1 MVLEKI
7 RNRSGLLLVVIG
19 VGMFSFLGGDFFSSI
34 NGGPSSPT
42 SVGDVDGES
51 VEIQDFE
58 KSVQTSFENQS
69 QSNPNVDVAQI
80 RNSVWNQLVRD
91 MIFQKE
97 FDQIGLVVG
106 SDEVFDM
113 IAGTNVYPSILQTFV
128 NPGLLKFPRLVDLL
142 LRM

>member
-42 SVGDVDGES
+42 SVGEVDGES

-58 KSVQTSFENQS
+58 K
-69 QSNPNVDVAQI
+69 
-80 RNSVWNQLVRD
+80 R
-91 MIFQKE
+91 
-97 FDQIGLVVG
+97 
-106 SDEVFDM
+106 
-113 IAGTNVYPSILQTFV
+113 
-128 NPGLLKFPRLVDLL
+128 
-142 LRM
+142 